1 MTERIGHYEILEE
14 IGRGGMGVVYR
25 AHEPSL
31 NRTVAV
37 KVLGEHLA
45 RDAEYVTR
53 FEREAQAAAAL
64 NHPNI
69 VQVYAI
75 GEQDGRHYFAMEYVE
90 GTTVQDMIRREG
102 RIAPERAADIVLQ
115 AAKGL
120 AAAHDR
126 GLIHR
131 DIKPANLMVTGDGLV
146 KIADFG
152 LALRPNDQTRITSSG
167 LLMGTP
173 GYLAPEQCLD
183 RTVDARTDIYA
194 LGVTLFEMLTGNA
207 PFQAD
212 SPAALIRK
220 IVDGETPDPGELA
233 PDLPPELRRVV
244 LRMMAK
250 DPSERYQTCYQVAAD
265 LTAYLRSVGSGAT
278 SLPPVPPPVPGEA
291 AAVDAGPTTPVP
303 VRAHAAGGGGGRRT
317 AAIVAV
323 VLVLCLAGVAGAG
336 YVAYRTGLLASVRS
350 ILPASVPFLGGGS
363 EEHGGETGGTPGEAA
378 EDAVLQPDSG
388 PGTPPLAPPEDTA
401 GTAGAE
407 PEIAQGTPAGAA
419 GTGGTSEAAGG
430 AGTTASGGFRGT
442 ETGAGVSAPEASA
455 EAAGPASGTG
465 GAAPPAPVE
474 PPHPRGT
481 AVVVL
486 GEPLLGGAV
495 EQLLQKELAD
505 AGVRL
510 VDEHADPVV
519 EAMVAGSHGGSW
531 DPAAILGE
539 LARMAGAVVLVQ
551 IEPVGERDLY
561 YLDRADTAWTADV
574 IVSVVDPAT
583 GGTIERGCHRR
594 VEYTA
599 VGVKAQ
605 AEKAMAGCGKRLAN
619 ALWGR

>member
-31 NRTVAV
+31 NRTVAI

-75 GEQDGRHYFAMEYVE
+75 GEENGRHYFAMEYVD
-90 GTTVQDMIRREG
+90 GVSVQELIRREG
-102 RIAPERAADIVLQ
+102 RLAPERAADIALQ

-131 DIKPANLMVTGDGLV
+131 DIKPANLMVTRDGLV

-152 LALRPNDQTRITSSG
+152 LALRPDDQTRITSSG

-194 LGVTLFEMLTGNA
+194 LGVTLFEMLTGKA
-207 PFQAD
+207 PFTAD

-220 IVDGETPDPGELA
+220 IVDGETPDPGALA
-233 PDLPPELRRVV
+233 PDLDPALRKVV

-265 LTAYLRSVGSGAT
+265 LTAFLRAAGSGAT
-278 SLPPVPPPVPGEA
+278 ALPPTPPPPPGA
-291 AAVDAGPTTPVP
+291 PAPDAGPTTPIP
-303 VRAHAAGGGGGRRT
+303 SHGERPAPPPARTGRRT
-317 AAIVAV
+317 GVIVAA
-323 VLVLCLAGVAGAG
+323 VLLFCLAGVAGAG
-336 YVAYRTGLLASVRS
+336 YVAYRTGLLDSARS
-350 ILPASVPFLGGGS
+350 FLPASLPFLGGG
-363 EEHGGETGGTPGEAA
+363 GEAETA
-378 EDAVLQPDSG
+378 NGSPEPAHTSASGIQPDHG
-388 PGTPPLAPPEDTA
+388 PETPPLLPP
-401 GTAGAE
+401 AE
-407 PEIAQGTPAGAA
+407 EPAEEPAGE
-419 GTGGTSEAAGG
+419 SG
-430 AGTTASGGFRGT
+430 A
-442 ETGAGVSAPEASA
+442 
-455 EAAGPASGTG
+455 ASGTTGDAAEAMASATTPATSG
-465 GAAPPAPVE
+465 GNAAEPPQATAAQAAHTAPHAGASGATGPAAAAPP
-474 PPHPRGT
+474 PPPRPHGT

-486 GEPLLGGAV
+486 GDPLLGGAV
-495 EQLLQKELAD
+495 ERILEAELAG
-505 AGVRL
+505 AGVQL

-519 EAMVAGSHGGSW
+519 EAMVAGSHSGSW

-539 LARMAGAVVLVQ
+539 LAHLAGAVVLVQ
-551 IEPVGERDLY
+551 IEPISERELA
-561 YLDRADTAWTADV
+561 YLDRVDTAWTADV

-599 VGVKAQ
+599 VGVEAQ